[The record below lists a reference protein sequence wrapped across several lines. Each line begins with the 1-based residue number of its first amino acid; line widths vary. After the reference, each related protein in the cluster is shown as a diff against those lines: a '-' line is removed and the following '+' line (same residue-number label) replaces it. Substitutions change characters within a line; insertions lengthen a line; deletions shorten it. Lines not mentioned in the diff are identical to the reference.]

1 MLDFL
6 INLDG
11 NILLY
16 IQELIRMPAFDPFVI
31 LITSLGNAG
40 IIWVLISLLLL
51 ISKKTRKIGYISM
64 IALFGTLIVNNLLL
78 KNLVHRTRPYEVIQ
92 GLVPLVKKPTD
103 FSFPSGHTGSSFA
116 SACVLYRH
124 LPRPAGTLALVL
136 AVLISLSRLYVG
148 VHYPSDVLVGM
159 VNGIWISFLA
169 EWIYEKLS
177 GRKEKQDF

>member
-92 GLVPLVKKPTD
+92 GLVPLVK
-103 FSFPSGHTGSSFA
+103 
-116 SACVLYRH
+116 
-124 LPRPAGTLALVL
+124 
-136 AVLISLSRLYVG
+136 
-148 VHYPSDVLVGM
+148 
-159 VNGIWISFLA
+159 
-169 EWIYEKLS
+169 
-177 GRKEKQDF
+177 